1 MADDVWTEQ
10 QKAYLLAE
18 RAKGTPVPLIAAA
31 LGKRIPATYTRC
43 RMLGNR
49 VQVHTPWTADLEA
62 RLRDLATGSTPMSDQ
77 ELADAVGK
85 TVAQMRWKL
94 ADLALVGARTKRP
107 KRIAGGGRRTR
118 SVAASDAE
126 AAASRA
132 AGIAAREAARLARQ
146 QEAEASAREERERK
160 AAARAAAREF
170 RAIAAK
176 AAAAVARNERMQ
188 PDAQA
193 ACRRNGHEAEIAPGP
208 CRRDPEQRRRRPH
221 RGNRSD

>member
-77 ELADAVGK
+77 ELATRSERPWRRCVE
-85 TVAQMRWKL
+85 
-94 ADLALVGARTKRP
+94 ARRP
-107 KRIAGGGRRTR
+107 RARRSPDETSETDRGRRPRTR
-118 SVAASDAE
+118 SVAAATQRQPPLGRPGSPPE
-126 AAASRA
+126 RRRGSRA
-132 AGIAAREAARLARQ
+132 SKKPRRARARS
-146 QEAEASAREERERK
+146 ASARPLRARPPGSSVRSRQGRGRGR
-160 AAARAAAREF
+160 AQRADAARCTSCVQQE
-170 RAIAAK
+170 RA
-176 AAAAVARNERMQ
+176 
-188 PDAQA
+188 
-193 ACRRNGHEAEIAPGP
+193 
-208 CRRDPEQRRRRPH
+208 
-221 RGNRSD
+221 